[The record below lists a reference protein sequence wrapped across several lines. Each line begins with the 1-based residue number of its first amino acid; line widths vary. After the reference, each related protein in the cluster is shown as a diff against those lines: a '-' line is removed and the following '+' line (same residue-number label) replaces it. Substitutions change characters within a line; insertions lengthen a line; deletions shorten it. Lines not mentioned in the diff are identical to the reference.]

1 MTFRVL
7 LDCGIDTLPVRVS
20 LVCARLG
27 VRLCSYGQGYELIRR
42 FQLARHLHNS
52 DGFLFRMDDVPV
64 IFYNQSRPVCRQR
77 FTVAHELGHLL
88 LGHSGP
94 LVNREPRPGDSPVER
109 AANAFAADLLSPACV
124 LRGLGV
130 DSAPQIARL
139 CDLSPQ
145 AAAFRMDRLRRLYEL
160 DRQWMAR
167 RGRSR
172 FFLSPLEWQLYLR
185 FEPYIRAVRARQQA
199 LTAPRRCEAARPEGR

>member
-1 MTFRVL
+1 M
-7 LDCGIDTLPVRVS
+7 
-20 LVCARLG
+20 
-27 VRLCSYGQGYELIRR
+27 
-42 FQLARHLHNS
+42 
-52 DGFLFRMDDVPV
+52 
-64 IFYNQSRPVCRQR
+64 
-77 FTVAHELGHLL
+77 
-88 LGHSGP
+88 
-94 LVNREPRPGDSPVER
+94 
-109 AANAFAADLLSPACV
+109 

-145 AAAFRMDRLRRLYEL
+145 AAAFRMDRLRRLYDL
-160 DRQWMAR
+160 DRQWMAQ

>member
-1 MTFRVL
+1 MTWKLL
-7 LDCGIDTLPVRVS
+7 LDCGVDALPVGVGPI
-20 LVCARLG
+20 CARLG
-27 VRLCSYGQGYELIRR
+27 VRLCSYSQGYELIRR
-42 FQLARHLHNS
+42 FRLAGHLHGS
-52 DGFLFRMDDVPV
+52 DGFLFRLDGVPV
-64 IFYNQSRPVCRQR
+64 IFYSQARPVSRQR

-94 LVNREPRPGDSPVER
+94 LINREPRPGDNPQER
-109 AANAFAADLLSPACV
+109 AANAFAADLLAPACV

-139 CDLSPQ
+139 CRISPQ
-145 AAAFRMDRLRRLYEL
+145 AAAFRMEQLRRLYQL
-160 DRQWMAR
+160 DREWMAR

-199 LTAPRRCEAARPEGR
+199 LTAPRPCGAGRPEGR